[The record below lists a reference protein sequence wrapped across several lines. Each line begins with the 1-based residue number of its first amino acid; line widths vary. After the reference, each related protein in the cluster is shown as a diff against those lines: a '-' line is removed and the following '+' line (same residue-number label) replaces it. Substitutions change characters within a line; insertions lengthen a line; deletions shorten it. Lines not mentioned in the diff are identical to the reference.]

1 VVAEIA
7 ISVDSVSKR
16 FKLAEDRANSIK
28 ELMVSRRRRNAESG
42 FWAVRDVSLEIP
54 RGTTFG
60 LVGHNGSGKSTLL
73 RLMAGIHQPTSGRI
87 EARGRIS
94 SLLELGSGF
103 HPDLTGRE
111 NIYLNGAM
119 LGLNKRHM
127 RTIVDEIVDFSG
139 LHEFIDQPVKVY
151 SSGMY
156 VRLGFAVA
164 VHVEPE
170 ILLVDEVMAV
180 GDEEFQRRCF
190 DHMYKL
196 RRDGATVVFVSHS
209 LSMVESMCENAAW
222 LDHGSLMETGPAVE
236 VCQSY
241 LSRVND
247 AEAERIS
254 AEQAEMDAGRDV
266 ELTGEH
272 RGSGEI
278 RIYHVDILDPQWN
291 RVPHARTGEP
301 LRIRLWY
308 DAAVPIDNPRFAFD
322 LFQEEGVHIAGA
334 STQGQLKTGEIQAGQ
349 GFIDFVVP
357 NWPVNPGS
365 YFIGVAVTDSDG
377 LHTFDHVD
385 RIVPVKVAAGG
396 SSDRGLV
403 RIEGSFEPPVAHEVS

>member
-1 VVAEIA
+1 MVAEIA

>member
-1 VVAEIA
+1 MTSDIA
-7 ISVDSVSKR
+7 ISVESVSKR

-28 ELMVSRRRRNAESG
+28 ELMVSRRRRNAETG
-42 FWAVRDVSLEIP
+42 FWAVKDVSLEIP

-73 RLMAGIHQPTSGRI
+73 RLMAGIHQPSSGRI

-127 RTIVDEIVDFSG
+127 RSIVDEIVDFSG

-196 RRDGATVVFVSHS
+196 RRDGATIVFVSHA

-222 LDHGSLMETGPAVE
+222 LDHGSLMEVGPAVE

-241 LSRVND
+241 LTQVND

-254 AEQAEMDAGRDV
+254 AEQAEMDAGREV

-291 RVPHARTGEP
+291 RIPHARTGEP
-301 LRIRLWY
+301 LRVRLWY
-308 DAAVPIDNPRFAFD
+308 DAAVAIDNPRFAFD
-322 LFQEEGVHIAGA
+322 LFQEEGVHVAGA
-334 STQGQLKTGEIQAGQ
+334 TTQGQLDTGKIEPGQ

-357 NWPVNPGS
+357 SWPVNPGS
-365 YFIGVAVTDSDG
+365 YFVGVAVTDSEG

-385 RIVPVKVAAGG
+385 RMVPVKVAAGG

-403 RIEGSFEPPVAHEVS
+403 RIEGGFEPPVPHEVS

>member
-1 VVAEIA
+1 MAADVA
-7 ISVDSVSKR
+7 ISVESVSKR
-16 FKLAEDRANSIK
+16 FKLAEDRASSIK

-42 FWAVRDVSLEIP
+42 FWAVKDVSLEIP

-73 RLMAGIHQPTSGRI
+73 RLMAGIHQPSAGRI

-119 LGLNKRHM
+119 LGLNKKHM
-127 RTIVDEIVDFSG
+127 RSIVDEIVDFSG

-222 LDHGSLMETGPAVE
+222 LDHGSLMEVGPAVE

-241 LSRVND
+241 LTQVND

-254 AEQAEMDAGRDV
+254 AEQAELDAGREV

-278 RIYHVDILDPQWN
+278 RVYHVDILDPQWN
-291 RVPHARTGEP
+291 RIPHARTGEP

-308 DAAVPIDNPRFAFD
+308 DAAVPIDNPRFSFD
-322 LFQEEGVHIAGA
+322 LFQEEGVHVAGA
-334 STQGQLKTGEIQAGQ
+334 TTQGQIETGKIEAGQ
-349 GFIDFVVP
+349 GFIDFAVP
-357 NWPVNPGS
+357 KWPVNPGS
-365 YFIGVAVTDSDG
+365 YFVGVAVTDGEG

-385 RIVPVKVAAGG
+385 RIIAVKVAAGG

-403 RIEGSFEPPVAHEVS
+403 RIEGAFEPPVAHQVS

>member
-1 VVAEIA
+1 MVAEIA

-42 FWAVRDVSLEIP
+42 FWAVRDVSMEIP